1 MDQQKSNCEENDSE
15 PAADDST
22 PPEQAAPPEG
32 EPEPPETPMETSSA
46 PVRVCALC
54 NCEERS
60 LHGQRELR
68 QFGPCPDWSPP
79 EERAA
84 EPLGSRSDDLS
95 SIGFPDLTT
104 PTSLFD
110 DTGHCWVHHWCAV
123 WSEGVRHVE
132 GQELENVAQAVISG
146 IQQRCEYC
154 KRLGAT
160 IRCQAEGC
168 SKLYHFPCS
177 AASGSFQ
184 SMKQL
189 ALLCPEH
196 IDRAVEI
203 AGEEA
208 RCAVCDSA
216 GELPG
221 LLFCTGC
228 GQHYHAGCLEISA
241 TPLQRSGWQCPECKV
256 CQTCRQPG
264 EDSMMLV
271 CDACDKG
278 YHTFCLQPAMESLP
292 SDPWKCRRCRVCS
305 DCGVGGWSLPGSA
318 QWFVNYT
325 LCEGCHHQRSSSCSG
340 CGKAAEPSATL
351 LSCHRCYR
359 SVHSQCASLA
369 DSTEGVYT
377 CYLCQE
383 PHVECTVEA
392 SVLASQIGAEVEASE
407 NAPMEQGTEAEV
419 GDVSMVDV
427 TVMEESQQKETK
439 DPSEQLSAQAEV
451 TEESATRELSS
462 SSATAG
468 EEEIMEEAQ
477 SQLPP
482 DTTAPPTSTAS
493 VTTATSPPT
502 PVAPATATSTT
513 SNTTASASPPTVSAT
528 TTASA
533 PSSPTASATTA
544 TDSSTPIVSA
554 TTTATTPSPPMV
566 SAAAA
571 ATAPRTLVAP
581 ATAIPTTPNTTATAP
596 PIPTA
601 SVTTT
606 ASASSTPITTTSP
619 PIPTASATTTA
630 TVSHTPTGSATVTTK
645 ASPPSTISGRTAI
658 TAPATAPSPAV
669 AAEPSASTSKA
680 PATPLAPASTVEA
693 PATPLAPASTVE
705 APAIPLAPASTVEA
719 PAIPLAP
726 ASMTEAP
733 ATPLASASTAEAPAT
748 PLAPASTAE
757 TPATVLAAASTAE
770 APTTAEALP
779 TTTAATPATTPAPC
793 KAEEGPAA
801 PAAAPVPSSAP
812 AATDRA
818 EPGPEDNT
826 AATEMQSDAEP
837 TAEVGACSFPAGEA
851 QGEEPEE
858 SPHCSEASIPTA
870 PDPSTPSSDPKEE
883 SVPMEGVESQPEDTP
898 RAELRTSPCASEE
911 EAPLAVKM
919 ESGTTQFEEEEEPR
933 LEKEEP
939 DAGAEVKPEPEP
951 QEEGAK
957 AELFLDE
964 TSNLSHGDGS
974 SSGFLGSPAEPDSQ
988 SVSMDMSLV
997 PVHRA
1002 RSDSLLTETDDSL
1015 PFDPLK
1021 PDGDK
1026 IKRRGS
1032 PGRSRIKQGRSSSF
1046 PGKRRPRGG
1055 GSGRGR
1061 GRSRLKAMAS
1071 CIEAFLQC
1079 VDTNTGVGKEE
1090 EEEEDDTMQ
1099 NTVVLFSNTDK
1110 FVLLQDMC
1118 VVCGSFGRGVEGQ
1131 LLACA
1136 QCAQCYHPYCVN
1148 SKITKVMLN
1157 KGWRCLECI
1166 VCEACGEASDPA
1178 RLLLC
1183 DDCDVSYHTYCL
1195 DPPLHTVPKGG
1206 WKCKWCVC
1214 CLQCGSSSPGFHCEW
1229 QNNYTHCGPCA
1240 SLVTCPVCQ
1249 ENFMEEELL
1258 LQCQHCDRWVHAVCE
1273 SLYTEDEAEQASD
1286 EGFTCTACSPYVP
1299 KPIVVEPSY
1308 FAPVKVKEPEP
1319 QVYRL
1324 EGVWLTETGMSVL
1337 RSISLS
1343 PIQKRRPRRSRPGTI
1358 DGLEP
1363 KEGEGCGEPMDCDP
1377 KLEAPGSPDAEA
1389 GREREPGPEGD
1400 APGGAEGAKAGAEDT
1415 EDAKKRKRKPYRP
1428 GIGGFMV
1435 RQRKCNLL
1443 KRPFSLMLREGAV
1456 EGLPA
1461 ERSTEEGGH
1470 PDTPVEGPHEPKPAE
1485 GEAEQAKKRRGRKKS
1500 KLEDMF
1506 PAYLQEAFFGKT
1518 LLDLSKKAVLAP
1530 AGQRPG
1536 QCLVRPPQPPA
1547 PATQDQGGRPA
1558 PLPSAE
1564 GTMGSPIQ
1572 VKRESQTQEEGAGAA
1587 GQPSSPKAESSSAL
1601 QGAGTDTSEGPT
1613 PGAESQDSEQFFRK
1627 VLGVPDGASLSGTL
1641 QAGMRPILESG
1652 QGEANRG
1659 GPPQKILPPGDSL
1672 PSSLPSAGVMDT
1684 FPALSQSPFLDN
1696 RDRAGLFSPEQEDD
1710 SPWATPSTPA
1720 TPCTPPTPTEQ
1731 ECDGLTYNQR
1741 SLQRWEKDE
1750 ELGELST
1757 ISPVL
1762 YANINFPSLKQ
1773 DYPDWSSRCKQI
1785 MKIWR
1790 KISAAE
1796 KVPFLQKAK
1805 DNRAAQRISK
1815 AQKQAESQ
1823 VCRSVKTEPGQ
1834 PKGERPSLHLQ
1845 IPPPP
1850 SSSGSTPSQPSSA
1863 ESPFPPDSGGSSR
1876 AFFPEGPVRTPGS
1889 ADPTQSPHPHS
1900 HPAAPYCQPT
1910 SSPSQAPYQ
1919 APPGQPP
1926 LSSQVALQGRPQQAD
1941 PFARP
1946 LQQLHH
1952 TPQEPSSPR
1961 QSPQPR
1967 GGAPTGSPLLSPSH
1981 SANFGDFRQQASP
1994 SPGQQR
2000 GARQDPVSGSP
2011 AGPLDPGNGLFKAPL
2026 TPRAHQLDPGS
2037 VSGCQ
2042 PVGTSPSHPSEAY
2055 RRSPSAAFSD
2065 PYSQPP
2071 LTPRPGDSCS
2081 PSPQRPLLQDPSRVS
2096 ASPQSQGGVHSPLT
2110 PGPLPNEAICVQ
2122 SPPTPRFQSQDPCL
2136 RPPSRPQS
2144 RDPFASLQ
2152 KPPHPAAAATEGIP
2166 AFGRSP
2172 QSGPQAL
2179 PPMGD
2184 PLSGK
2189 PPGAPPFSRSPGV
2202 EVFPGSPAQT
2212 RLPPQPQLPPAQPQ
2226 LPPSGIDSYPA
2237 RMQLP
2242 PGAPS
2247 GCSLRPPEAQQ
2258 VPAPPSS
2265 QELADLPGAQ
2275 DPALSGLSPA
2285 ELEKHRQRQKLR
2297 ELLIRQQMQRNSLR
2311 QEKEAAAANSG
2322 ANSGATS
2329 WPGGES
2335 APYQLDKAQRA
2346 PPPYPQDRAAGS
2358 PAVVVGKPP
2367 LVMGSVELGR
2377 PPAPRAPVIMDP
2389 NTIRQQGPNNPQGF
2403 YPRPPFPAAW
2413 PAQAGNLRRFPQPN
2427 AADAGGPRHH
2437 LNAPMSNPANMPGVQ
2452 AAPHPSMLAAG
2463 PGVEAAPGSRAPGP
2477 PPQFIELRHNT
2488 QRMLMGQQFQP
2499 RPRLHAPQQEMG
2511 APFAQPSM
2519 PLPALPPTPAPT
2531 PLAGGACDPTQGLQ
2545 QGGLAL
2551 GAPQQ
2556 SAHPPQLQVQPH
2568 PSAPGTTAP
2577 GTLPVPQQQL
2587 PQTDAL
2593 GAEQAAPADPSASRP
2608 CRLDLPEPDLDD
2620 PFGPKALGGA
2630 GGEEGAEEEE
2640 DDLATLD
2647 LGPDKGDDEL
2657 GNLDN
2662 LETTDPHLADLLK
2675 CDEFDL
2681 LAYTDPELNQGDPKD
2696 AFSDQLRLV
2705 EAESEAPGPSNAS
2718 AVPPDIKMEDKP
2730 VPNLPVQ
2737 ESLET
2742 GTSST
2747 VDPPPKSSAA
2757 TSAAQPPT
2765 QLGSSPAA
2773 GPRLGTV
2780 KLEKGLKS
2788 GQITCPFEGVVQ
2800 SKQQQQPPLPA
2811 VKDEMGD
2818 AVSVLLG
2825 GATGATKSP
2834 SGLPAQQPNA
2844 STPLGS
2850 VRLGGLSYSLPGHAD
2865 PLAFPPATP
2874 HPDLDEDPLGLPD
2887 GGQHSPAVDLDKVE
2901 SSLEAS
2907 ELPLLIQDLLEHEK
2921 KELQKQQQQQQL
2933 SSFQQGGLNA
2943 HHSIPPQQQPPPG
2956 PGPGPGPGP
2965 AQGLVLQH
2973 QRPPPQGLM
2982 GQQFQ
2987 PGMGHLK
2994 PLHTMPPQQQQQRL
3008 LGSAMRPASHMT
3020 MALQPVTMGAGQPGG
3035 HHMLANPQ
3043 QPPQQPV
3050 VKQQPLN
3057 NFFPDTDLD
3066 KFAAEDI
3073 IDPIAKAK
3081 MVALQGI
3088 KRVMAQG
3095 PLGVAPGINRQQVSL
3110 LAQRLAGGPGTSDSE
3125 GRTPPGLAK
3134 EGETSNPP
3142 QSRPNPPQFVQ
3153 GIINDAEQQ
3162 QYEEWLLHTQQL
3174 LQMQLKFLEEQI
3186 GVHRK
3191 SRKALCAK
3199 QRTAKKAGR
3208 EFAEA
3213 DAEKL
3218 KLVTEQQSKI
3228 QKQLDQVRKQQ
3239 KEHTTLMTEY
3249 RNKQQQHQHHQ
3260 SAGVLAAGSSKAPG
3274 QVVMGQKGVP
3284 VLGQQPVRMP
3294 PGAQPGQ
3301 PFLGGVPP
3309 PHPGA
3314 VPPGPSA
3321 GYFPQGPAA
3330 QTPDARLLQERQ
3342 MQLQRM
3348 QLVQKMQQQQQ
3359 GMMGQQQGVVAQQQ
3373 GMMGQQ
3379 QGIVVQQQGM
3389 MGQQQGVVAQQ
3400 QGVVPQQQGIMGQQ
3414 QGVVPQQQGMM
3425 GQQQG
3430 VVPQQQGMMGQQQ
3443 GVVPQQQGMMGQHS
3457 VPQQA
3462 LQQSDAGVAQP
3473 VPGMMGAPVMAQ
3485 QQPPQQQGMMG
3496 SQQMQLQNQQGPVPA
3511 MQGRGGNQAL
3521 AQLPQNPMMAA
3532 QQGMM
3537 GNQQMMLQQHQR
3549 PQGIMSQPGAV
3560 GPHQGQLT
3568 AQQQN
3573 ALAQRMLLAQQQQNA
3588 AKNLAQQQQ
3597 QQLQQQQQQQH
3608 LQQQPSFMKPT
3619 NQPSDPAGELHPAPP
3634 LLGVAETTREGAP
3647 EGLQQGVPSFPQDT
3661 QNAASGEGRIL
3672 TPNTPQRQGPSPALH
3687 MQRPASAGDQQGA
3700 VMQQQPSHMFM
3711 AQQQQLANPATS
3723 AGLQPQQV
3731 YPGGQQAGVPSPAP
3745 QQQLGLHRQGSLGGE
3760 TPSPV
3765 TVKQEGQQMCYL
3777 AQQQQQQQQQQQGS
3791 ASGQQ
3796 PQDAM
3801 RQQHEGPGQLQS
3813 MMGQNLPGQPQQMLA
3828 HPDQQQ
3834 QQQALLAQ
3842 QQKQAM
3848 MGQRLMMGAQQQG
3861 AMGQRPGAP
3870 MGQIRMPVNLQ
3881 AFIAQNPQLRHLT
3894 PAQQVQH
3901 IQAMIA
3907 QRQQMQ
3913 GHIPRAP
3920 VAQGP
3925 GQIQDRQGQ
3934 AQQVGQQVQG
3944 LGPQQQLYQGA
3955 VGQQGVVGQP
3965 QLQQSMMGSQQQ
3977 PQQQQQSNMPGQ
3989 MPIQHQLNQPL
4000 QQGASPQ
4007 CGLTAQQ
4014 QQGVRG
4020 QMVMM
4025 QAGGQGCVA
4034 PQGRM
4039 IRPVL
4044 PHQALCQSSPGD
4056 PLSIQAQHLQQ
4067 QRHLLAMR
4075 MRQPSPT
4082 QAPLHKQLLHQSELQ
4097 PHTPAASSPF
4107 HAPLARAGSEG
4118 SPAGPTRP
4126 GSSDAG
4132 LLSPLQK
4139 HESSRS
4145 PCPIAKQESGAVTP
4159 SSGSAARPP
4168 DQPGPKSEPPSSLK
4182 PASGCWESSQPRA
4195 TAGRPPGPGPGAVCG
4210 VTLPNIKQEPG
4221 EAHCN
4226 AGDVKREA
4234 GSDAATPQARHTE
4247 TGQQLLQ
4254 KLLRTKNLQM
4264 AAQRPPD
4271 GIHSE
4276 INGHINSKLAMLEQK
4291 LQGTPRNMEDLQ
4303 SITKKPPAAKT
4314 KRPAKV
4320 CVPNSRKK
4328 TKKEETGKSTEAL
4341 MKQLKQEL
4349 SLLPLM
4355 EPSITAN
4362 LELFTPFGSSSA
4374 NGKAQL
4380 KGAFG
4385 SAVLDNIPDYYSQ
4398 LLTKNNMSNPPTPP
4412 SSLPPTPPPSVQH
4425 RLLNG
4430 VTAVEELSEGQKEA
4444 EALEEAKDSAA
4455 KEVKNVDLLAALP
4468 TPPHNQNEDIRMES
4482 DEDSDAPDSV
4492 VPASSPESVL
4502 QDEAPRFPVL
4512 GEPKQEEYE
4521 RAISPVIPIIPRSA
4535 IPVFPESKPFELPS
4549 SFSEQA
4555 GKLASRSSPWD
4566 KAKSNA
4572 VSVTVTLSA
4581 AAAKNLNTVMMAMA
4595 QLLHMQMPGSY
4606 EVTFP
4611 QSPGRGVDSEAAKGP
4626 NTPTPGSVCVK
4637 LGPAERDSKAEKAEW
4652 LKQCDVSL
4660 PGCTL
4665 KKEVDIL
4672 SFLSPECAEPEDRP
4686 VQHCYMNNVSD
4697 LDVRHL
4703 PVMPVEA
4710 SPPPSP
4716 SPPPPPPPPPPLAQP
4731 PPSESPAQP
4740 TSPPPSSPRSPPIK
4754 TEPEQDSA
4762 PPGDPAAP
4770 PAQPGLACPAPDA
4783 FPKAPKP
4790 RGRPP
4795 SESGEETR
4803 PKAKRWKGL
4812 RWKRLQLV
4820 ISIRKAGSRRESGR
4834 EVAELMERLRIT
4846 LRPDKLPR
4854 DRRKCCFCHEEGDG
4868 ATDGPA
4874 RLLNIDVDLWV
4885 HLNCALWST
4894 EVYETQGGALIN
4906 VEVALRRGLRT
4917 RCAGCQKTGATSSCG
4932 RLRCPNV
4939 YHFACAVRARCM
4951 FFKDKTMLCTQ
4962 HKLKGPSEEEL
4973 SSFAVFRRVYVERDE
4988 VKQIASILQRGDRV
5002 HLFRVGG
5009 LIFHAAGQLLPSQMA
5024 AFHSPAA
5031 IFPVGY
5037 EATRIYWS
5045 TRVPNRRC
5053 RYRCRI
5059 SEADGRPLFEVR
5071 VLEQGQ
5077 EDLLLQD
5084 STPEGIWNR
5093 IVEQVAALRKEAS
5106 MLRLFTD
5113 HVKGEDMYGL
5123 TVHAVL
5129 RITESLPGVENCQNY
5144 VFRYGRNP
5152 LMELPLMINPTGC
5165 ARSEPKILTHYKRPH
5180 TLNSTSVSKAY
5191 QSTFTGEINTPY
5203 SKQFVHSKSSQYR
5216 RLKTEWKNNVYLAR
5230 SRIQGLGLYAA
5241 KDLEKHTMVIE
5252 YIGTIIRNEV
5262 ANRRE
5267 KIYEEQNRGIYMF
5280 RINNEH
5286 VIDATLTGGPA
5297 RYVNH
5302 SCAPNCVA
5310 EVVTFDKEDKII
5322 IISSRRIP
5330 KGEEL
5335 TYDYQFDFEDDQ
5347 HKIPCHCGAWNCRK
5361 WMN

>member
-110 DTGHCWVHHWCAV
+110 VTGHCWVHHWCAV
-123 WSEGVRHVE
+123 WSEGVRHAE
-132 GQELENVAQAVISG
+132 GQELENVAKAVISG

-340 CGKAAEPSATL
+340 CGKAAEPSASL
-351 LSCHRCYR
+351 LCCHRCYR

-392 SVLASQIGAEVEASE
+392 SVPASQIGAEVEASE
-407 NAPMEQGTEAEV
+407 NTPMEQGTEAEV
-419 GDVSMVDV
+419 ADV
-427 TVMEESQQKETK
+427 TMADVNVMEESQQKETK

-451 TEESATRELSS
+451 TGESATRELSS
-462 SSATAG
+462 SSAT
-468 EEEIMEEAQ
+468 
-477 SQLPP
+477 
-482 DTTAPPTSTAS
+482 
-493 VTTATSPPT
+493 
-502 PVAPATATSTT
+502 
-513 SNTTASASPPTVSAT
+513 
-528 TTASA
+528 
-533 PSSPTASATTA
+533 
-544 TDSSTPIVSA
+544 
-554 TTTATTPSPPMV
+554 
-566 SAAAA
+566 
-571 ATAPRTLVAP
+571 
-581 ATAIPTTPNTTATAP
+581 
-596 PIPTA
+596 
-601 SVTTT
+601 
-606 ASASSTPITTTSP
+606 
-619 PIPTASATTTA
+619 
-630 TVSHTPTGSATVTTK
+630 
-645 ASPPSTISGRTAI
+645 
-658 TAPATAPSPAV
+658 
-669 AAEPSASTSKA
+669 
-680 PATPLAPASTVEA
+680 
-693 PATPLAPASTVE
+693 
-705 APAIPLAPASTVEA
+705 
-719 PAIPLAP
+719 
-726 ASMTEAP
+726 
-733 ATPLASASTAEAPAT
+733 
-748 PLAPASTAE
+748 
-757 TPATVLAAASTAE
+757 TAE
-770 APTTAEALP
+770 APTTALASATTEVVP
-779 TTTAATPATTPAPC
+779 PTTAAAPATTP
-793 KAEEGPAA
+793 
-801 PAAAPVPSSAP
+801 AP

-818 EPGPEDNT
+818 EPGPEDNA
-826 AATEMQSDAEP
+826 AATETQSDAEP
-837 TAEVGACSFPAGEA
+837 TAEDGACSFPAGEA
-851 QGEEPEE
+851 QGEEPGK
-858 SPHCSEASIPTA
+858 SPHRSEASIPAA
-870 PDPSTPSSDPKEE
+870 PDPSTPSSDPKEA

-898 RAELRTSPCASEE
+898 RAELRTGPGTSEE
-911 EAPLAVKM
+911 EVQLAVKT
-919 ESGTTQFEEEEEPR
+919 EAGATQLEEEEEPG

-939 DAGAEVKPEPEP
+939 DAGAAVKPEPEP
-951 QEEGAK
+951 HEEGAK

-974 SSGFLGSPAEPDSQ
+974 SSGFLGSPAEADSQ
-988 SVSMDMSLV
+988 SVSMEMSLV

-1032 PGRSRIKQGRSSSF
+1032 PGRSRIKQGRSSGF

-1258 LQCQHCDRWVHAVCE
+1258 MQCQHCDRWVHAVCE

-1343 PIQKRRPRRSRPGTI
+1343 PIQKRRPRRSRPGTV

-1363 KEGEGCGEPMDCDP
+1363 KEGEACGEPMDCDP

-1400 APGGAEGAKAGAEDT
+1400 APGGAEGEGTKAGAEDT

-1443 KRPFSLMLREGAV
+1443 KRPFSLMLREGTA
-1456 EGLPA
+1456 EGLPT

-1536 QCLVRPPQPPA
+1536 QCPVRPPQPPA
-1547 PATQDQGGRPA
+1547 LAAQDQGGRPA
-1558 PLPSAE
+1558 ALQSAE
-1564 GTMGSPIQ
+1564 GTMGLSIQ
-1572 VKRESQTQEEGAGAA
+1572 VKRESQTQEGGAGVA
-1587 GQPSSPKAESSSAL
+1587 GQPSSPKPESSSAPR
-1601 QGAGTDTSEGPT
+1601 GSGTDTSEGLT

-1627 VLGVPDGASLSGTL
+1627 VLGVPDGASLGGTL
-1641 QAGMRPILESG
+1641 QAGMRPILEPG
-1652 QGEANRG
+1652 QGEANRSG
-1659 GPPQKILPPGDSL
+1659 MPQKSLPPGGSL

-1696 RDRAGLFSPEQEDD
+1696 RDRAGLFSPEHEDD

-1762 YANINFPSLKQ
+1762 YANINFPNLKQ

-1815 AQKQAESQ
+1815 AQKQVESQ
-1823 VCRSVKTEPGQ
+1823 VCRTVKTEPGH

-1900 HPAAPYCQPT
+1900 HPAAPYCHPS
-1910 SSPSQAPYQ
+1910 SSPSQAPSQ
-1919 APPGQPP
+1919 GPPGQPP
-1926 LSSQVALQGRPQQAD
+1926 HGPQGALQGRPQQAD

-1952 TPQEPSSPR
+1952 MPQEPSSPR

-1967 GGAPTGSPLLSPSH
+1967 GGAPAGSPLLSPSH

-2026 TPRAHQLDPGS
+2026 TPRAHQPDPGS
-2037 VSGCQ
+2037 ASGCH

-2096 ASPQSQGGVHSPLT
+2096 ASPQSQGGVQSPLT
-2110 PGPLPNEAICVQ
+2110 PGHLPNEAFCVQ

-2136 RPPSRPQS
+2136 RPPLRPQS

-2152 KPPHPAAAATEGIP
+2152 KPPHPAAAPAEGMP
-2166 AFGRSP
+2166 AFGGSP
-2172 QSGPQAL
+2172 QSGPQA
-2179 PPMGD
+2179 PPPAGD

-2202 EVFPGSPAQT
+2202 EAFPGSLAQA
-2212 RLPPQPQLPPAQPQ
+2212 RLPPQPPLPPPQAQLQ
-2226 LPPSGIDSYPA
+2226 SAGADGYPA

-2242 PGAPS
+2242 PSAPS
-2247 GCSLRPPEAQQ
+2247 SCSLRPPEAQQ

-2265 QELADLPGAQ
+2265 QELPDLPGAQ

-2329 WPGGES
+2329 WPGGET

-2358 PAVVVGKPP
+2358 PAVVVSKPP

-2377 PPAPRAPVIMDP
+2377 PPAPRVPIMMDP

-2413 PAQAGNLRRFPQPN
+2413 PAQAGSLQRFPQPN
-2427 AADAGGPRHH
+2427 TADAGGPRHH
-2437 LNAPMSNPANMPGVQ
+2437 LNAPVSGPLNVPGVHG
-2452 AAPHPSMLAAG
+2452 APHPSVLAPG
-2463 PGVEAAPGSRAPGP
+2463 PEAEAAPGPRAPGP
-2477 PPQFIELRHNT
+2477 PPQFIELRHNA
-2488 QRMLMGQQFQP
+2488 QRVLMGQQF
-2499 RPRLHAPQQEMG
+2499 A
-2511 APFAQPSM
+2511 
-2519 PLPALPPTPAPT
+2519 
-2531 PLAGGACDPTQGLQ
+2531 AGGACDPTQGLQ
-2545 QGGLAL
+2545 QGRLAL

-2556 SAHPPQLQVQPH
+2556 SAHPPQLQGQPG
-2568 PSAPGTTAP
+2568 PVAPGP
-2577 GTLPVPQQQL
+2577 LPVPQQQL

-2593 GAEQAAPADPSASRP
+2593 GAAQAAPADPSASRP
-2608 CRLDLPEPDLDD
+2608 CRLDLPEPDLDE

-2640 DDLATLD
+2640 DDLATFD

-2730 VPNLPVQ
+2730 ITNLPVQ
-2737 ESLET
+2737 GSLET
-2742 GTSST
+2742 GTSSA

-2757 TSAAQPPT
+2757 TSAAQPPA

-2773 GPRLGTV
+2773 GPRLATV
-2780 KLEKGLKS
+2780 KLEEGLKP
-2788 GQITCPFEGVVQ
+2788 GQIPTCPFERVAEP
-2800 SKQQQQPPLPA
+2800 KRPQPPLPA

-2825 GATGATKSP
+2825 GATGAAKSP
-2834 SGLPAQQPNA
+2834 SGLSAQQPNA
-2844 STPLGS
+2844 SAPLGS

-2865 PLAFPPATP
+2865 PLSFPPATP

-2887 GGQHSPAVDLDKVE
+2887 SGGQHSPAVDLDKVE

-2956 PGPGPGPGP
+2956 QGP

-2987 PGMGHLK
+2987 PGMGHLR
-2994 PLHTMPPQQQQQRL
+2994 PLHTMPPQQQQQQRL
-3008 LGSAMRPASHMT
+3008 PGSAMRPAPHMT
-3020 MALQPVTMGAGQPGG
+3020 VALQPGMMGAGQPGG
-3035 HHMLANPQ
+3035 HHVLANPQ

-3073 IDPIAKAK
+3073 MDPIAKAK

-3095 PLGVAPGINRQQVSL
+3095 PLAVPPGINRQQVSL
-3110 LAQRLAGGPGTSDSE
+3110 LAQKLAGGPGTSDSE
-3125 GRTPPGLAK
+3125 GRIPPGLAK
-3134 EGETSNPP
+3134 EGETSNPT

-3249 RNKQQQHQHHQ
+3249 RNKQQQHQHQHHQ
-3260 SAGVLAAGSSKAPG
+3260 SAGVLAPGSSKASG
-3274 QVVMGQKGVP
+3274 QMVMGQKGVP
-3284 VLGQQPVRMP
+3284 MLGQQPVRMP

-3314 VPPGPSA
+3314 VPPSPSA
-3321 GYFPQGPAA
+3321 GYFPQGPEA

-3359 GMMGQQQGVVAQQQ
+3359 GMVGQQQGVVAQQQGIIGQQQGMVMQQQGLVAQQQGMMGQQQGVVAQQQ

-3379 QGIVVQQQGM
+3379 QGVVSQQQGM

-3400 QGVVPQQQGIMGQQ
+3400 QGMMGQQ
-3414 QGVVPQQQGMM
+3414 QGVVAQQQGMM

-3430 VVPQQQGMMGQQQ
+3430 VVAQQQGMMGQQQ
-3443 GVVPQQQGMMGQHS
+3443 GVVAQQQGMMGQHS
-3457 VPQQA
+3457 MPQQA
-3462 LQQSDAGVAQP
+3462 LQQSDAGVAQK
-3473 VPGMMGAPVMAQ
+3473 VQGMMGKPGVMGAPVMAQ
-3485 QQPPQQQGMMG
+3485 QQPPQQQGMIG

-3511 MQGRGGNQAL
+3511 MQGPGGNQAL
-3521 AQLPQNPMMAA
+3521 AQLPQNSMMAA

-3549 PQGIMSQPGAV
+3549 PQGVMPQPGGV

-3597 QQLQQQQQQQH
+3597 QQLQQQQQQQ
-3608 LQQQPSFMKPT
+3608 PAFTKPT
-3619 NQPSDPAGELHPAPP
+3619 NQPSDPAGELRPAPP

-3661 QNAASGEGRIL
+3661 QSTASGEGRIL
-3672 TPNTPQRQGPSPALH
+3672 TPNTPQQQGPSPALH

-3700 VMQQQPSHMFM
+3700 VMQQQQPSHMFM
-3711 AQQQQLANPATS
+3711 AQQQQHGNPATS

-3745 QQQLGLHRQGSLGGE
+3745 QQQLALHRQGSLGGE
-3760 TPSPV
+3760 TPSLV

-3777 AQQQQQQQQQQQGS
+3777 AQQQLQQQQQQQQGS

-3796 PQDAM
+3796 PQ
-3801 RQQHEGPGQLQS
+3801 S
-3813 MMGQNLPGQPQQMLA
+3813 MMGQNLPGQPQQTMA
-3828 HPDQQQ
+3828 HPGQQ

-3848 MGQRLMMGAQQQG
+3848 MGQRLMGAQQQG
-3861 AMGQRPGAP
+3861 AMGQRPGVP

-3881 AFIAQNPQLRHLT
+3881 ALIAQNPQLRHLT

-3913 GHIPRAP
+3913 GHVPRAP
-3920 VAQGP
+3920 LAQGP

-3934 AQQVGQQVQG
+3934 AQQAAQQMQG
-3944 LGPQQQLYQGA
+3944 LGPQQQQLYQGA
-3955 VGQQGVVGQP
+3955 VGQQGVMGQP

-3977 PQQQQQSNMPGQ
+3977 PQQQPPPNMTGQ
-3989 MPIQHQLNQPL
+3989 MPMQHQLNQPL

-4014 QQGVRG
+4014 QGVRG

-4025 QAGGQGCVA
+4025 QAGGQGFVTS
-4034 PQGRM
+4034 QGHM
-4039 IRPVL
+4039 IRPVS

-4056 PLSIQAQHLQQ
+4056 PLSAQQQHLQQ

-4075 MRQPSPT
+4075 MRQPSPM
-4082 QAPLHKQLLHQSELQ
+4082 QAPQHKQLLHQSELQ
-4097 PHTPAASSPF
+4097 PHAPAASSPF
-4107 HAPLARAGSEG
+4107 QAPLARAGSAG

-4139 HESSRS
+4139 HESSPS
-4145 PCPIAKQESGAVTP
+4145 PVAKQESGALAP

-4168 DQPGPKSEPPSSLK
+4168 DQPGLKSEPPSSLK
-4182 PASGCWESSQPRA
+4182 PAGEFCGSSQPWA
-4195 TAGRPPGPGPGAVCG
+4195 AAGQGPGPGPEAACG
-4210 VTLPNIKQEPG
+4210 VTAPNIKQEPG

-4226 AGDVKREA
+4226 AGALKREA
-4234 GSDAATPQARHTE
+4234 SGDPATPQARHAE

-4320 CVPNSRKK
+4320 CAPNARKK

-4380 KGAFG
+4380 KGSFG

-4482 DEDSDAPDSV
+4482 DEDSDSPDSV

-4535 IPVFPESKPFELPS
+4535 IPVFPESKPFEIPS

-4572 VSVTVTLSA
+4572 VSVTFTLSA

-4595 QLLHMQMPGSY
+4595 QLLHMQMPSSY

-4637 LGPAERDSKAEKAEW
+4637 LGPAERDSKTEKAEW

-4672 SFLSPECAEPEDRP
+4672 SFLSPECEEPEDRP

-4710 SPPPSP
+4710 SPPH
-4716 SPPPPPPPPPPLAQP
+4716 
-4731 PPSESPAQP
+4731 
-4740 TSPPPSSPRSPPIK
+4740 
-4754 TEPEQDSA
+4754 
-4762 PPGDPAAP
+4762 
-4770 PAQPGLACPAPDA
+4770 
-4783 FPKAPKP
+4783 
-4790 RGRPP
+4790 
-4795 SESGEETR
+4795 GEEAR

-4820 ISIRKAGSRRESGR
+4820 LSIRKAGSRRESGR

-4917 RCAGCQKTGATSSCG
+4917 RCAGCQRTGATSSCS

-5024 AFHSPAA
+5024 AFHSPTA

-5093 IVEQVAALRKEAS
+5093 IVEQVASLRKEAS
-5106 MLRLFTD
+5106 MLRLFTG

-5165 ARSEPKILTHYKRPH
+5165 ARSEPKILTHYRRPH